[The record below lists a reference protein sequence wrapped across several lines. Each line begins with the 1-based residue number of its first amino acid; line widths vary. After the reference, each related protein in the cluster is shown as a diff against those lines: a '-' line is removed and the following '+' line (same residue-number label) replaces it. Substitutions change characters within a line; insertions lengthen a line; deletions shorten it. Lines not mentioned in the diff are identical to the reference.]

1 MPDVALRSSAVTRSC
16 ACFNCPS
23 VRRASPSNLTSV
35 ALAPPSRSAIRRA
48 ESAVAAT
55 SSPLSW
61 ESHACRAESARA
73 PSAAAARGVVSC
85 AGSNRAALILPVG
98 SARAGTWSCS
108 PHRVTWPMI
117 PPDRPPARPSL
128 SRGVPNLSPVAVRR
142 SITSFFSS
150 SGSGSRSVTRASA
163 WSRFCKASNGLAT
176 VRPWISTRPC
186 GRSRCRRS
194 ISTSAPMSVVP
205 TDSAVRLAMRSA
217 KTSHNP
223 RATAPSTNRGTTAFQ
238 RNTAT
243 RTSGLRPEQAVQI
256 VQLGRDHTAVQRGA
270 FYALGDRGAVTP
282 DAPSARE
289 EQRHPESA
297 RHHQAAEHDR
307 VVEARQRH
315 HRRVVERGPQRPQR
329 WSVEQQRAT
338 DPVERRVEQ
347 EAHGHE
353 QRPPQ
358 HRTRERHVQHDDQ
371 RERHGV
377 VEIPEGRET
386 EDRSQGKTGGE
397 LPGRALGVQGLD
409 ERLDQLQQEHGV
421 GSPGEDR
428 VRAPK
433 CSHPE
438 GWARHNTTLTRT
450 CFSTAPHRAHTSVWE
465 NERPSVHGTTR
476 ASSPVVETRTSNVAG
491 RVAATNVAE
500 PYSASTSGPSRR
512 RRAIE

>member
-1 MPDVALRSSAVTRSC
+1 
-16 ACFNCPS
+16 
-23 VRRASPSNLTSV
+23 
-35 ALAPPSRSAIRRA
+35 
-48 ESAVAAT
+48 
-55 SSPLSW
+55 
-61 ESHACRAESARA
+61 
-73 PSAAAARGVVSC
+73 
-85 AGSNRAALILPVG
+85 
-98 SARAGTWSCS
+98 
-108 PHRVTWPMI
+108 
-117 PPDRPPARPSL
+117 
-128 SRGVPNLSPVAVRR
+128 
-142 SITSFFSS
+142 
-150 SGSGSRSVTRASA
+150 
-163 WSRFCKASNGLAT
+163 
-176 VRPWISTRPC
+176 
-186 GRSRCRRS
+186 
-194 ISTSAPMSVVP
+194 MSVVP

-270 FYALGDRGAVTP
+270 FHALGDRGAITH

-289 EQRHPESA
+289 EQRHPENG
-297 RHHQAAEHDR
+297 RDHQAAEYDR
-307 VVEARQRH
+307 VVEAGKRY

-358 HRTRERHVQHDDQ
+358 HRSRERHVQHDDQ

-397 LPGRALGVQGLD
+397 LPGGALGVQGLD
-409 ERLDQLQQEHGV
+409 ERLDELQDEHTAAPPQGA
-421 GSPGEDR
+421 GRPG
-428 VRAPK
+428 A
-433 CSHPE
+433 
-438 GWARHNTTLTRT
+438 G
-450 CFSTAPHRAHTSVWE
+450 
-465 NERPSVHGTTR
+465 R

-491 RVAATNVAE
+491 RVAATKVAE

-512 RRAIE
+512 RRAMKNRSTGLERASSYAVCGRVRSSPTALYRPATRSSSYTVRSPSKLAQGCHFRMWASM